1 MAFNNITSQT
11 LGDFL
16 QIVFT
21 DGIRVQISEDFRDWE
36 MVSRL
41 RSSES
46 SPRELRFMLQ
56 SDFGP
61 AAIQWKDPGSGGTFP
76 GASQV
81 TTTEYAAK
89 FHELFGTIE
98 LEHNLYERAM
108 KTPEKYAMPL
118 AVEIQSKQ
126 TAVKRIL
133 SGDFHLDGTGAR
145 GKILSVSAVVAG
157 AITITFDATAGVVG
171 GERYFEWGDHV
182 EFWSED
188 GNTKQSAATASPA
201 VCDLFYVSDR
211 NRQNNSVTF
220 TAAPGE
226 DAITAAGGLGAA
238 DYAYRGDTTT
248 LTGETKHD
256 YSSSFA
262 GVEAGTASSTMAGLL
277 SLAATDA
284 RLMHG
289 ITMSGATKGTEY
301 DAGANVIDIAD
312 IQGALDKV
320 KTIVGGSTYRYPQML
335 MSPEANASL
344 IESNETDRRLVSIT
358 DSKRGTKGFGYVHQN
373 DTLEVVTSEYA
384 AADRVWFL
392 PQGGKD
398 SGVLEL
404 HGTDFKEVSIDGRTT
419 FLRPSTAGGHD
430 GFVRKY
436 MFGMNT
442 LICKQPN
449 AILSLTNFTV

>member
-1 MAFNNITSQT
+1 MAVNYSNIDSQT
-11 LGDFL
+11 LGNFL

-36 MVSRL
+36 MVTRL
-41 RSSES
+41 KSSES

-61 AAIQWKDPGSGGTFP
+61 AAIQWKNPGSGGTFP
-76 GASQV
+76 ASQQV

-118 AVEIQSKQ
+118 AIEIQSKQ
-126 TAVKRIL
+126 TACKRIL
-133 SGDFHLDGTGAR
+133 SGDFHLDGTGSR
-145 GKILSVSAVVAG
+145 GKILTVTLQNTVELLVV
-157 AITITFDATAGVVG
+157 FDATFGVVG
-171 GERYFEWGDHV
+171 GERYFEWGDLI
-182 EFWSED
+182 EFWSGD
-188 GNTKQSAATASPA
+188 GATKHAATGTA
-201 VCDLFYVSDR
+201 DLFYVADR
-211 NRQNNSVTF
+211 DRAANSVTF
-220 TAAPGE
+220 IAASSETA
-226 DAITAAGGLGAA
+226 ISAAGTVVAG
-238 DYAYRGDTTT
+238 DYAYRGDTTSLGIT
-248 LTGETKHD
+248 KPDQATG
-256 YSSSFA
+256 FA
-262 GVEAGTASSTMAGLL
+262 GVEIGTQSPTMAGLT
-277 SLAATDA
+277 SLAATDG

-289 ITMSGATKGTEY
+289 ITMSGATKGTEVN
-301 DAGANVIDIAD
+301 AGTNVIDIAD
-312 IQGALDKV
+312 IQATLDKV

-373 DTLEVVTSEYA
+373 DTLEVVVSEYTDA
-384 AADRVWFL
+384 KRVWFL

-404 HGTDFKEVSIDGRTT
+404 HGTDFQEVSIDGQTT
-419 FLRPSTAGGHD
+419 FLRPSAGGLTHD
-430 GFVRKY
+430 GFIRKY

-449 AILSLTNFTV
+449 AIASLVNFSV

>member
-1 MAFNNITSQT
+1 MAFNNIDSQT

-46 SPRELRFMLQ
+46 SPRELKFMLQ
-56 SDFGP
+56 ADFGP

-81 TTTEYAAK
+81 TTAEYSAK

-145 GKILSVSAVVAG
+145 GKVLSVVDNTTNFVV
-157 AITITFDATAGVVG
+157 TFDATAGTIG
-171 GERYFEWGDHV
+171 GERYFEWGDEI
-182 EFWSED
+182 EFWTAN
-188 GNTKQSAATASPA
+188 GATKRTSDAAASQTKFK
-201 VCDLFYVSDR
+201 VVDR
-211 NRQNNSVTF
+211 NRAANTVTF
-220 TAAPGE
+220 ESTNSTAL
-226 DAITAAGGLGAA
+226 TGASTIVA
-238 DYAYRGDTTT
+238 TDYAYRSDGVSTAKSDYA
-248 LTGETKHD
+248 TGFT
-256 YSSSFA
+256 A
-262 GVEAGTASSTMAGLL
+262 AVEMGEQSPTMAGLL
-277 SLAATDA
+277 SLAATDG
-284 RLMHG
+284 RKMHG

-301 DAGANVIDIAD
+301 DAGGNVIDISD
-312 IQGALDKV
+312 IQGALDRV

-373 DTLEVVTSEYA
+373 DTLEVVTSEYC

-430 GFVRKY
+430 GFIRKY

-449 AILSLTNFTV
+449 AILSLTNFTT

>member
-1 MAFNNITSQT
+1 MSFNNIDSQT

-21 DGIRVQISEDFRDWE
+21 DGIRVQISEDYRDWE

-41 RSSES
+41 RCSES

-56 SDFGP
+56 TDFGP
-61 AAIQWKDPGSGGTFP
+61 SAIQWKDPGSGGTFP
-76 GASQV
+76 GAQQV
-81 TTTEYAAK
+81 TTNEYAAK

-145 GKILSVSAVVAG
+145 GKVLSVAYAAAALTV
-157 AITITFDATAGVVG
+157 TFDATAGTIG
-171 GERYFEWGDHV
+171 GERYFEWGDLI
-182 EFWSED
+182 EFWD
-188 GNTKQSAATASPA
+188 DTGATKRTATGG
-201 VCDLFYVSDR
+201 CDLFYVSDR
-211 NRQNNSVTF
+211 SRTANTVTF
-220 TAAPGE
+220 TAATGE
-226 DAITAAGGLGAA
+226 TAISGVGTFVAT
-238 DYAYRGDTTT
+238 DYAYRGDSTNLAGHTKSDYN
-248 LTGETKHD
+248 TG
-256 YSSSFA
+256 FA
-262 GVEAGTASSTMAGLL
+262 AVEMGEESSTMAGLL
-277 SLAATDA
+277 SLAATDG
-284 RLMHG
+284 RKMHG
-289 ITMSGATKGTEY
+289 ITMSGSTKGTEY
-301 DAGANVIDIAD
+301 DAGGNVIDISD
-312 IQGALDKV
+312 IQAALDKV

-373 DTLEVVTSEYA
+373 DTLEVVTSEYC

-419 FLRPSTAGGHD
+419 FLRPTAGAASHD
-430 GFVRKY
+430 GFIRKY

-449 AILSLTNFTV
+449 AILSLKNFTV